1 MAAEH
6 TTLAPTHSEVLLRVL
21 RWQAARREESRGEVV
36 FLFEDALVEV
46 GANVIFNRR
55 DVVELSAK
63 LQAAVADLLEAEL
76 THAAHSAGLAVRQLL
91 LQAEGLGGTLGLDLD
106 LLDDAAMRAAM
117 AGAERAALAR
127 PAGAHLGGGPDPA
140 GVARTAAGEADKNRT
155 IARLRAEGAALRA
168 KVADLEAEL
177 AAAGRRGGTAAATAR
192 EREAAGLREELQRE
206 RARRHALEQA
216 RPASGDGAGGKADR
230 ADGEALPLRRE
241 VQDLRRQLAA
251 RDKENAL
258 AGLAQDVRVGSS
270 RQFLMMK
277 EMMKEK
283 SRECVRLRV
292 LLQQYTGDAAD
303 ALDGDA

>member
-6 TTLAPTHSEVLLRVL
+6 TLAPAHAETLLNAL
-21 RWQAARREESRGEVV
+21 RWQAARREESRGEVA

-55 DVVELSAK
+55 DVCRLVAK

-76 THAAHSAGLAVRQLL
+76 THAAHSAGLALRQLL

-155 IARLRAEGAALRA
+155 IARLRAEGGALRA

-177 AAAGRRGGTAAATAR
+177 AAAGRRGGAAAATAR
-192 EREAAGLREELQRE
+192 EREAAGLREELERE
-206 RARRHALEQA
+206 RA
-216 RPASGDGAGGKADR
+216 RPASGDGAGGKADG
-230 ADGEALPLRRE
+230 ADEDALPLRRE

-303 ALDGDA
+303 ALDGDAQ

>member
-1 MAAEH
+1 M
-6 TTLAPTHSEVLLRVL
+6 
-21 RWQAARREESRGEVV
+21 
-36 FLFEDALVEV
+36 
-46 GANVIFNRR
+46 
-55 DVVELSAK
+55 
-63 LQAAVADLLEAEL
+63 
-76 THAAHSAGLAVRQLL
+76 RQLL

-117 AGAERAALAR
+117 AGAERAALTR

-155 IARLRAEGAALRA
+155 IARLRAEGAALQA

-177 AAAGRRGGTAAATAR
+177 TAAGRRGGAAAAATAR
-192 EREAAGLREELQRE
+192 EQEAAGLREERE
-206 RARRHALEQA
+206 RERA

-230 ADGEALPLRRE
+230 ADEDALPLRRE

-303 ALDGDA
+303 ALDGDAQ

>member
-6 TTLAPTHSEVLLRVL
+6 TLAPAHAETLLNAL
-21 RWQAARREESRGEVV
+21 RWQAARREESRGEVA

-55 DVVELSAK
+55 DIVELSGK

-192 EREAAGLREELQRE
+192 EREAAGLREELERE
-206 RARRHALEQA
+206 RE
-216 RPASGDGAGGKADR
+216 RPASGDGAGGKAER
-230 ADGEALPLRRE
+230 ADEDALPLRRE

-303 ALDGDA
+303 ALDGDAQ